1 MDFVISVCWIGYY
14 MSGISII
21 CQRDGIER
29 YYSKNCDKSLY
40 GYFKNAK
47 EANVM
52 MNNTTN
58 YEVIRTM
65 VAGRAVTLHWKPEV
79 DKISGLIE
87 KGVVPIEMAEGTTSY
102 VDGHEIDHHNDYAAN
117 PAACI
122 ISLKY
127 YGECAKGGQF
137 MANHVDLD
145 CVASAAVLLGLI
157 PKDQVE
163 EFVYWAGKDDTDP
176 LSPELR
182 QTPVPEMMK
191 KVRAWKDATSG
202 PKTSGWAWIHG
213 LNLLYDLFVH
223 PEHWMEKIASL
234 EKREEERQ
242 KIAEDDYN
250 FRIESVDGRAI
261 FIGPSRVWG
270 FDIQMGRIPE
280 KDINTSAGWRH
291 QLIVSYVATM
301 GKITMSCP
309 NDAVATELF
318 GKGGMSNIYPK
329 LEEFMPTGWGGR
341 AAVGGSGRNTKLTLE
356 QAQEAFHYLV
366 DNIMTK

>member
-1 MDFVISVCWIGYY
+1 
-14 MSGISII
+14 
-21 CQRDGIER
+21 
-29 YYSKNCDKSLY
+29 
-40 GYFKNAK
+40 
-47 EANVM
+47 M
-52 MNNTTN
+52 MNGQTSA

-65 VAGRAVTLHWKPEV
+65 VAGRAVALHWKPEV

-87 KGVVPIEMAEGTTSY
+87 KGVVPIEMAEGTNSFI
-102 VDGHEIDHHNDYAAN
+102 DGHEIDHHNQFAAN

-127 YGECAKGGQF
+127 YGECEKGGRF

-163 EFVYWAGKDDTDP
+163 EFVKWAGLDDTDP

-182 QTPVPEMMK
+182 QNSVPEMMK

-213 LNLLYDLFVH
+213 LNLLYDLFAN
-223 PEHWMEKIASL
+223 PEHWVEKINSL

-242 KIAEDDYN
+242 KIAAEDYDG
-250 FRIESVDGRAI
+250 RIESKDGRAI

-270 FDIQMGRIPE
+270 FDIQMGRIPNE
-280 KDINTSAGWRH
+280 DINSSKGWRH
-291 QLIVSYVATM
+291 QLIVSYVATI

-309 NDAVATELF
+309 NESVAVELF
-318 GKGGMSNIYPK
+318 GEGGMSNIYPK

-341 AAVGGSGRNTKLTLE
+341 AAVGGSGRNIKLTLE
-356 QAQEAFHYLV
+356 EAQKAFHYLV
-366 DNIMTK
+366 DNIMIK